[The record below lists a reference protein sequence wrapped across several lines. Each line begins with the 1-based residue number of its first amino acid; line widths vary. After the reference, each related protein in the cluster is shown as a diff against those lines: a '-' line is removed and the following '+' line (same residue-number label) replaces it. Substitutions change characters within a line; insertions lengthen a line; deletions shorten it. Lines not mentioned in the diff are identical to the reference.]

1 MPLKWSF
8 NGEAVF
14 SGLDAD
20 GDIGLW
26 VTNGTAAGTHELIG
40 INGANPGGLFSGY
53 FPAFTVFNG
62 EVDSRPLARRG
73 CSLSASQSIG
83 LPAVDQAAR
92 DHGGVSTTLQRIE
105 PARPLGPVGFTSFSE
120 RSGEQAAYTFHDEAG
135 NGSDE
140 NCDPLQ
146 R

>member
-26 VTNGTAAGTHELIG
+26 VTNGTAAGTHELTG

-92 DHGGVSTTLQRIE
+92 DHGGVSTTLRRIE
-105 PARPLGPVGFTSFSE
+105 PGRPLGRMLASE
-120 RSGEQAAYTFHDEAG
+120 ILPRIRPELRPHVHRRAQRNAAI
-135 NGSDE
+135 E
-140 NCDPLQ
+140 N
-146 R
+146 